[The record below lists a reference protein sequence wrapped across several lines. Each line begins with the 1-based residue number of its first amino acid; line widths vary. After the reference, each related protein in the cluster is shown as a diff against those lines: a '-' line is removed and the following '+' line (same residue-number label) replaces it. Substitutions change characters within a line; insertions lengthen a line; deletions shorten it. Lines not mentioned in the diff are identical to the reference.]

1 MEIVIKKQIH
11 WHCLQSAQYWSSHF
25 RITSMLRNY
34 LQCHAIS
41 PSDRPFAKGMD
52 LLICNTQSGVRRQW
66 QQFPSCHLVTNE
78 SICIK
83 LQTVSF
89 YSVEPNKLLKTVK
102 KCLYYDNCFF
112 LVSWCKVRKL
122 ILCCLFLVYI
132 FFAVKFVQKPWLH
145 VQCMY

>member
-1 MEIVIKKQIH
+1 
-11 WHCLQSAQYWSSHF
+11 
-25 RITSMLRNY
+25 MLRNY
-34 LQCHAIS
+34 LQRHAIS

-52 LLICNTQSGVRRQW
+52 LLIYNTQSGIRRQW

-89 YSVEPNKLLKTVK
+89 YSVQLNKLLKTVK

-112 LVSWCKVRKL
+112 LVSWCKV
-122 ILCCLFLVYI
+122 
-132 FFAVKFVQKPWLH
+132 
-145 VQCMY
+145 